1 MTKSVVQIPA
11 SEQGSPR
18 VLGFLTFVWRSDIF
32 HLVFFLMA
40 AHAPVFSLSDRSNNK
55 RPTTYTPVYS
65 SRVDINTQN
74 ARRSLAALR
83 SVRTTAWWPFR
94 CDVW

>member
-18 VLGFLTFVWRSDIF
+18 VLGFLTFVWRSDVF

-40 AHAPVFSLSDRSNNK
+40 AHAPVFSLGDRSNNK
-55 RPTTYTPVYS
+55 RPTT
-65 SRVDINTQN
+65 RG
-74 ARRSLAALR
+74 SLAALR
-83 SVRTTAWWPFR
+83 SVRTTAW
-94 CDVW
+94 

>member
-1 MTKSVVQIPA
+1 MTKSVVQMPA

-18 VLGFLTFVWRSDIF
+18 VLGLLTFVWRSDVF

-40 AHAPVFSLSDRSNNK
+40 AHAPVFSLSNNK

-65 SRVDINTQN
+65 SRVDINTQY
-74 ARRSLAALR
+74 ARGSLAALR
-83 SVRTTAWWPFR
+83 SVRTTAWWPSR

>member
-1 MTKSVVQIPA
+1 MTKSVVQMPA

-18 VLGFLTFVWRSDIF
+18 VLGFLTFVWRSDVF

-40 AHAPVFSLSDRSNNK
+40 AHAPVFSLSNNK

-65 SRVDINTQN
+65 SRVDINTQY
-74 ARRSLAALR
+74 ARGSLAALR
-83 SVRTTAWWPFR
+83 SVRTTAWWPSR

>member
-18 VLGFLTFVWRSDIF
+18 VLGFLTFVWRSDVF

-40 AHAPVFSLSDRSNNK
+40 AHAPVFSLSNNK

-65 SRVDINTQN
+65 SRVDINTQY
-74 ARRSLAALR
+74 ARGSLAALR
-83 SVRTTAWWPFR
+83 SVRTTAWWPSR